1 MGEFCLKKTSNK
13 RKYINSVFTKTIF
26 MYDHTTKAHC
36 NYIMKNCTCLW
47 QSLLPQLSQESQN

>member
-1 MGEFCLKKTSNK
+1 MKCQMGEFCLKKTSNK

-36 NYIMKNCTCLW
+36 NYIMKNCTCL
-47 QSLLPQLSQESQN
+47 